1 MLGSA
6 HSEWTILGLPQ
17 PKVAHTP
24 QVHTTQVLGCSAR
37 ALSQVSS
44 VFCAPPTSKPLSF
57 SGASQNHRPR
67 WAVHFVSFPGPT
79 AQATGCLASSLSQVG
94 RVSYSPAQSQ
104 PLSFLGVPR
113 KHSPRHAVCLLWG
126 ADLRLWHSWQ
136 MSTIQDPRKTWLATR
151 SLLAV

>member
-6 HSEWTILGLPQ
+6 RSEWTILGLPQ

-37 ALSQVSS
+37 APSQVSS

-79 AQATGCLASSLSQVG
+79 AQATGCLVSSLSQVG
-94 RVSYSPAQSQ
+94 RASYSPAQSQ
-104 PLSFLGVPR
+104 PPVSWVCHESTVPGMLCVSSGELISGCDTPGR
-113 KHSPRHAVCLLWG
+113 CQPSRIPGRCG
-126 ADLRLWHSWQ
+126 
-136 MSTIQDPRKTWLATR
+136 
-151 SLLAV
+151 